1 MDSHL
6 ISSKCFMFHCV
17 PLPLEQ
23 GQFWN
28 FIQLEVIHLGVPYFH
43 FFLLIGNIIFK
54 TGEISNGKYEAE
66 VDGWTYT
73 MSGTEKYELAP
84 DILQK
89 WAHPALPSW
98 LTTLSSHHHHD
109 YPMVGWGWDKVGLFE
124 GGWSSCHYSNELST
138 SVALISMG
146 LSPYFLVRGTLN
158 LFYTTTNTS
167 KHGLSTSSEH
177 LKCCC
182 IFRFCRFEVNL

>member
-43 FFLLIGNIIFK
+43 FFPPNWEYHIQNGGNFK
-54 TGEISNGKYEAE
+54 WQIWSRKKMK

-84 DILQK
+84 DQHFKIGFVNILQK
-89 WAHPALPSW
+89 WAHPSLPSW

-109 YPMVGWGWDKVGLFE
+109 YPMVSWGWTRLGWLR
-124 GGWSSCHYSNELST
+124 GGGSSCHYSNELST
-138 SVALISMG
+138 SVALISMS
-146 LSPYFLVRGTLN
+146 LPPYLLVRGTFN
-158 LFYTTTNTS
+158 LFLHHY
-167 KHGLSTSSEH
+167 EY
-177 LKCCC
+177 
-182 IFRFCRFEVNL
+182 F